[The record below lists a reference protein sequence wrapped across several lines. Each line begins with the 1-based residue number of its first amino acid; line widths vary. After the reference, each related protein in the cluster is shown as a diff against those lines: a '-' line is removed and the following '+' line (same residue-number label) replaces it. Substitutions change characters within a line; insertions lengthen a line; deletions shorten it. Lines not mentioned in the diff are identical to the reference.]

1 MNADLEDLRISDRE
15 LERLSGLDVSNIFVG
30 GIFGGVYRPSIFQ
43 SVSRSLQFLLTEVLV
58 FALLFIFTLPLGL
71 AVTRNSVN
79 SFNQWSVVLLFLQTT
94 LGTAIVLMI
103 GWNLYMGLRVRRMKS
118 LMRLLDEVDQF
129 NQVLS
134 AIDVLDRLNAVKSSQ
149 QQFDRQQVL
158 SALGLARDTLVSGL
172 TTEKILRDSRGLLA
186 RSGDL
191 AANIER
197 NLVALETLEVS
208 DRADEYGQLLREAL
222 QIGLSVQREVQQVYQ
237 RR

>member
-15 LERLSGLDVSNIFVG
+15 LERLSGLDVSNVFVG

-197 NLVALETLEVS
+197 NLVAIETLEVS

>member
-186 RSGDL
+186 LSGDL

-197 NLVALETLEVS
+197 NLVAIETLEVS

>member
-197 NLVALETLEVS
+197 NLVAIETLEVS

-222 QIGLSVQREVQQVYQ
+222 QIGLSVQHEVQQVYQ

>member
-197 NLVALETLEVS
+197 NLVAIETLEVS
-208 DRADEYGQLLREAL
+208 DRADEYGQLLGEAL

>member
-197 NLVALETLEVS
+197 NLVAIETLEVS

>member
-30 GIFGGVYRPSIFQ
+30 GIIGGVYRPSIFQ

-197 NLVALETLEVS
+197 NLVAIETLEVS